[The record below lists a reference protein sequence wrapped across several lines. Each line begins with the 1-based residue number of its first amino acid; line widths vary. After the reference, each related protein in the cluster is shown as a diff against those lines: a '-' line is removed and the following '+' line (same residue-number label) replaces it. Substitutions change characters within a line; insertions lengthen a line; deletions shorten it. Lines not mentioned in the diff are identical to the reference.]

1 MARNNRKCICCS
13 AEYRYCNSC
22 SEDKLKE
29 SWYTIYHNENC
40 RNIYNIIS
48 SYLSGRITKEEAK
61 EKLDKCDLSYKD
73 KLKDKMVEIINKIYE
88 MDKKVELNV
97 VNADIPS
104 ENNKEVVKIKTK
116 HSKKIVTDENN

>member
-48 SYLSGRITKEEAK
+48 NYISGRITKEEAK

-73 KLKDKMVEIINKIYE
+73 KLKEKMVEVISKIYE
-88 MDKKVELNV
+88 VDNV
-97 VNADIPS
+97 VLESVNTEKTPEI
-104 ENNKEVVKIKTK
+104 NKEEVIKARPR
-116 HSKKIVTDENN
+116 HSKKIIVEDNN